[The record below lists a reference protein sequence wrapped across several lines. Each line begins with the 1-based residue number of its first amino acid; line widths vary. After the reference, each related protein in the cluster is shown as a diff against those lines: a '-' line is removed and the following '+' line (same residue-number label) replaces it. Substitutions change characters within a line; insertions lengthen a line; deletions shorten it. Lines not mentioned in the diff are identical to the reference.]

1 MPLEFPEPRR
11 GIGLGFHYM
20 GKDELYRGRW
30 VGIPRWK
37 KDSKAG
43 RGTKRGG
50 SGTEGMKK

>member
-1 MPLEFPEPRR
+1 MPLEFPEPRK

-37 KDSKAG
+37 KDSETG
-43 RGTKRGG
+43 CGTTRGG